1 MRRWIL
7 LSISLIWCSSTLAAI
22 SVTGLG
28 SLDLGT
34 WDPSLGPISSSIDF
48 CVASTSGA
56 SGNPRDYDAQ
66 LDQVAATTPFE
77 LISLGSPS
85 ETIATTVGF
94 VDLLA
99 SAAETLTPGVATAQ
113 DKTGV
118 ATCPGSSNA
127 QLRFDV
133 NALDLSQAAAG
144 SYRASFTA
152 TFRNNNGGGVATVT
166 FDLDLTIPEMIRI
179 SDLNDIALGTF
190 DGLNDLVSSD
200 GICVYRNNVA
210 ATYTITASGGS
221 GSFDVDNGI
230 DVIPYQVEYDDSNGF
245 VTLTDSAPTDMAN
258 ANSSLLDCGGIAV
271 ATLRITTLST
281 DMSNASPGLYTD
293 TLTLTVAPI

>member
-118 ATCPGSSNA
+118 A
-127 QLRFDV
+127 
-133 NALDLSQAAAG
+133 
-144 SYRASFTA
+144 A
-152 TFRNNNGGGVATVT
+152 T
-166 FDLDLTIPEMIRI
+166 
-179 SDLNDIALGTF
+179 
-190 DGLNDLVSSD
+190 
-200 GICVYRNNVA
+200 
-210 ATYTITASGGS
+210 
-221 GSFDVDNGI
+221 
-230 DVIPYQVEYDDSNGF
+230 
-245 VTLTDSAPTDMAN
+245 
-258 ANSSLLDCGGIAV
+258 
-271 ATLRITTLST
+271 
-281 DMSNASPGLYTD
+281 
-293 TLTLTVAPI
+293 